1 MLIELMRRTPENTI
15 QVKRPILLPRP
26 IRSISESLN
35 SIALIFITEMLAR
48 MLPAIVATEKTI
60 YFKIRSPVSECF
72 LNIPNIS
79 DPSVSLSILTSY
91 RRKINIRQ
99 SYIKDT
105 IKIMLRIVYLQG
117 FAGCSASDLLPVLTC
132 HDVNL
137 VIGLPAKERDIDV
150 FSHAVRLKSHLLLSP
165 L

>member
-1 MLIELMRRTPENTI
+1 MRRTPENTI

-72 LNIPNIS
+72 LNKPNIS

-117 FAGCSASDLLPVLTC
+117 FAGTYPRIFSQSSRVMRLTWSLVFLKADSICLL
-132 HDVNL
+132 
-137 VIGLPAKERDIDV
+137 
-150 FSHAVRLKSHLLLSP
+150 AV
-165 L
+165 